1 MLAAVS
7 RVVIY
12 IYIFFFVMNGYPSN
26 LVDKVIRDT
35 TVQRE
40 VTGGGA
46 DLAEEQQR
54 ASVFIRLPWMGS
66 VSNKFKKDISA
77 AITDG
82 FVLAK
87 PLVVFSTTTA
97 FSGRVK
103 DPLPTTSK
111 NNLVYCYRC
120 SCARTYVGK
129 TVQNL
134 SERIKQHIPPKL
146 LLPGADLRRKS
157 ADSAITR
164 HLKENSACLDK
175 LRKDAAAERFS
186 VLCQARSRS
195 ALDVL
200 EALFLFTSW
209 HLNCEPERAC
219 SCFYV
224 LLVIVLLSW
233 V

>member
-1 MLAAVS
+1 M
-7 RVVIY
+7 
-12 IYIFFFVMNGYPSN
+12 
-26 LVDKVIRDT
+26 
-35 TVQRE
+35 
-40 VTGGGA
+40 
-46 DLAEEQQR
+46 
-54 ASVFIRLPWMGS
+54 
-66 VSNKFKKDISA
+66 
-77 AITDG
+77 
-82 FVLAK
+82 
-87 PLVVFSTTTA
+87 
-97 FSGRVK
+97 
-103 DPLPTTSK
+103 TSK
-111 NNLVYCYRC
+111 SSLVYCYRC
-120 SCARTYVGK
+120 SCACTYVGK

-146 LLPGADLRRKS
+146 LLPGVDLRRKS

-219 SCFYV
+219 SCFNA
-224 LLVIVLLSW
+224 LLVISSIMCFVFQLARL